1 DAAVEWFP
9 FGREKTI
16 GYLGG
21 GGEHPGKMQAA
32 ERRPTPGANQQHGQR
47 LLARLNHISYF
58 NQWQQAWVGFHIG
71 DERFVGLFTGWGSL
85 WKRRGRVRPE
95 LMEDDERGHFL
106 RFPLRRGR
114 RVYGIVLSTQEQAG
128 VDDPSTRCLLNRRKT
143 QLADLSPAKIR
154 NWAFDIPLAP
164 RSLRLV
170 REDDLND
177 LSDRLPDPAAPD
189 HWEHPAHLVCAL
201 ARNDEEALRQHGRQ
215 LSDLL
220 DRSRQNAIDG
230 GYNCVI
236 IFDGRRA
243 KSLAYNLDL
252 LWFKNL
258 IDERDYRRARSAL
271 LMLAYIFADP
281 DYCNYGDFWPQHEPE
296 EGIAEA
302 LENEMGDC
310 PVPPNFASEFFST
323 TGLVAELFPHHPLAD
338 EWRQW
343 AAEQTDAFLDTFFE
357 TDGTYHES
365 INYHAHAITEMLAHF
380 YPLRLHGGRDY
391 FSHPAV
397 RGSFVHFVQLQMP
410 RLESVGHAPL
420 PGNGNSGSHGK
431 PQEYR
436 GELTVA
442 ASVLKH
448 SDPELA
454 GQLMHAWRIGGR
466 PVQDQEHPLLTAATL
481 DESIP
486 SVAPAWQSVHRHG
499 LGIVSKA
506 TKADGAPVW
515 ALFRAG
521 SATHHMDFD
530 QGHIHLA
537 AWDTELL
544 GDHGYHTEDS
554 EGNPIPAFTTWLHST
569 VTYARDR
576 NLACGYTGIE
586 KAPSPL
592 LVHLGAD
599 FDWCVHRIVNN
610 NYRDPSQFTYLD
622 MLPAP
627 ETVHYRHYLFVKP
640 DYFVLWDTFE
650 RLDGPATFR
659 LHPTMP
665 VVQTSGTSFRAGE
678 AGKPHLLIDFAQP

>member
-1 DAAVEWFP
+1 
-9 FGREKTI
+9 
-16 GYLGG
+16 
-21 GGEHPGKMQAA
+21 
-32 ERRPTPGANQQHGQR
+32 
-47 LLARLNHISYF
+47 
-58 NQWQQAWVGFHIG
+58 
-71 DERFVGLFTGWGSL
+71 
-85 WKRRGRVRPE
+85 
-95 LMEDDERGHFL
+95 
-106 RFPLRRGR
+106 
-114 RVYGIVLSTQEQAG
+114 
-128 VDDPSTRCLLNRRKT
+128 
-143 QLADLSPAKIR
+143 
-154 NWAFDIPLAP
+154 
-164 RSLRLV
+164 
-170 REDDLND
+170 
-177 LSDRLPDPAAPD
+177 
-189 HWEHPAHLVCAL
+189 
-201 ARNDEEALRQHGRQ
+201 
-215 LSDLL
+215 
-220 DRSRQNAIDG
+220 
-230 GYNCVI
+230 
-236 IFDGRRA
+236 
-243 KSLAYNLDL
+243 
-252 LWFKNL
+252 
-258 IDERDYRRARSAL
+258 
-271 LMLAYIFADP
+271 
-281 DYCNYGDFWPQHEPE
+281 
-296 EGIAEA
+296 
-302 LENEMGDC
+302 
-310 PVPPNFASEFFST
+310 
-323 TGLVAELFPHHPLAD
+323 
-338 EWRQW
+338 
-343 AAEQTDAFLDTFFE
+343 
-357 TDGTYHES
+357 
-365 INYHAHAITEMLAHF
+365 
-380 YPLRLHGGRDY
+380 
-391 FSHPAV
+391 
-397 RGSFVHFVQLQMP
+397 MP
-410 RLESVGHAPL
+410 RLETVGHAPL

-442 ASVLKH
+442 AAVLKE

-466 PVQDQEHPLLTAATL
+466 PVQDQEHPLLTATTL

-486 SVAPAWQSVHRHG
+486 SVTPAWESVHRQG
-499 LGIVSKA
+499 LGIISKA
-506 TKADGAPVW
+506 TNADGAPVW

-554 EGNPIPAFTTWLHST
+554 EGNPIPAFTTWVHST

-592 LVHLGAD
+592 LAHLGAD

-678 AGKPHLLIDFAQP
+678 AGKPHLLIDFAQPEEPVVVENGQVGPLWCLGIQQSEMGPFLAVLSPCRDAGELTAQFDDRELHVRGPDFDDRISLPPPGSTDSLPQIRRS